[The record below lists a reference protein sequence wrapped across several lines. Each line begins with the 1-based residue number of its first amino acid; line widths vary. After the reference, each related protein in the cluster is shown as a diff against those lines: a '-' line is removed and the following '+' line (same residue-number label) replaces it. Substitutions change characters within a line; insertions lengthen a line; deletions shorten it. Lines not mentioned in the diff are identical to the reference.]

1 MKQWT
6 SEERYRPFKEA
17 DREELKALH
26 EEIAKSKWRT
36 DYHIQTVTGLLND
49 PNGFSYFN
57 GKWHLFYQWFPFGA
71 IHGMKHWYHV
81 TSEDLVHWKNEGLGL
96 KPELLTENYGC
107 YSGSALPEDDT
118 LWLAYTGNSKDFD
131 LVRHPYQLMA
141 KMDREGKITK
151 LEKPVINPRP
161 EYTEHQ
167 RDPKLFKLNGK
178 YYILEGAQN
187 PEKKGVLL
195 IFEADAP
202 EGEYKLLGELKVRD
216 FDDFG
221 YMCECPDIEPVGDK
235 WLLLFS
241 PQGLEPEGDLYQ
253 QKFNNVYFTGT
264 LDIENLEFI
273 PDGPFKELDRGFDFY
288 AAQCANQNQFENAA
302 VLTAWASCP
311 DYTYPPTDEEGWA
324 NLLTLPRVLTIEDGK
339 LMQRPVPAA
348 KELRGELL
356 FEARKGTIISNTLRG
371 LMPSSAIIELTNPD
385 LASCELCLFADNG
398 RRGFEIS
405 YDRNTKVLTV
415 DRSTMINKVNEEY
428 GSVRRIALE
437 NGLSSLEIYVDHSVV
452 EIFINGGEYTVS
464 SRIFP
469 EASERV
475 IRMGGSNID
484 LLIWKPVKAVED
496 DFVI

>member
-1 MKQWT
+1 MND
-6 SEERYRPFKEA
+6 FKP
-17 DREELKALH
+17 
-26 EEIAKSKWRT
+26 IF
-36 DYHIQTVTGLLND
+36 HITGEKGWIND
-49 PNGFSYFN
+49 PNGFSFFQGKYHIFFQHHPYSNVWGPMHWGHVVSSDLLHFEYLPIALTPGDPYDKN
-57 GKWHLFYQWFPFGA
+57 GCF
-71 IHGMKHWYHV
+71 
-81 TSEDLVHWKNEGLGL
+81 
-96 KPELLTENYGC
+96 
-107 YSGSALPEDDT
+107 SGSALVKDDT
-118 LWLAYTGNSKDFD
+118 LYLVYTGFILVPENEEHNQQIQCLASSKDGIHFEKHG
-131 LVRHPYQLMA
+131 VIISSEQLPSGY
-141 KMDREGKITK
+141 KTTDF
-151 LEKPVINPRP
+151 
-161 EYTEHQ
+161 
-167 RDPKLFKLNGK
+167 RDPKVFEKDGTFYLLACSRKKEGHGSILLFRSKDLKNWEFLND
-178 YYILEGAQN
+178 ILTH
-187 PEKKGVLL
+187 
-195 IFEADAP
+195 DS
-202 EGEYKLLGELKVRD
+202 EGE
-216 FDDFG
+216 
-221 YMCECPDIEPVGDK
+221 MIECVDYDK
-235 WLLLFS
+235 DLNLLLYSEQNFPS
-241 PQGLEPEGDLYQ
+241 ESEHCLNVHACEYEVGHFDSSWKFISQGE
-253 QKFNNVYFTGT
+253 KT
-264 LDIENLEFI
+264 L
-273 PDGPFKELDRGFDFY
+273 LDYGFDFY